1 MTPGIPKNLVIV
13 MKEKGTN
20 RNNQNR
26 LNRLSPERISKK
38 SMTRIRLTGNRLLN
52 ATADRRLDKGGI
64 VREAM
69 GRWNESR
76 SAVRGA
82 QSGGETDTG
91 DGDETV
97 NRKN

>member
-38 SMTRIRLTGNRLLN
+38 SMTENHIQNVEYVLKML
-52 ATADRRLDKGGI
+52 K
-64 VREAM
+64 
-69 GRWNESR
+69 
-76 SAVRGA
+76 
-82 QSGGETDTG
+82 
-91 DGDETV
+91 
-97 NRKN
+97 